1 MSEALDGARVFLC
14 LAFLTYASW
23 SDLKKREVSNMVWVA
38 FAPLAL
44 ALTSLQIFLFVPQ
57 LLLLYTLS
65 FAATSALSIV
75 LFYAGAF
82 GGADAKALICLSLA
96 LPTYPIY
103 FLQPFFTTVI
113 PLFPI
118 TIFSNT
124 VLLAALSVFYAIT
137 RNYLWK
143 GRTGK
148 RLFEG
153 FEKESKWRKLLT
165 ILCGYKV
172 EAAELEKGGYFY
184 PLEDVHVGE
193 DGETKR
199 KLIVMPKDEE
209 REEVIER
216 ILNAAGRGELP
227 REVWVTPGLPF
238 LIFITAGFIVAL
250 ILGDIVWIIL
260 RLAIG
265 QGS

>member
-1 MSEALDGARVFLC
+1 VNEALDGARVFLC
-14 LAFLTYASW
+14 LAFLTYSSW

-44 ALTSLQIFLFVPQ
+44 ALTSLQYLFAPQ
-57 LLLLYTLS
+57 FLLLYALS

-103 FLQPFFTTVI
+103 FLHPFFSYVVV

-118 TIFSNT
+118 TIFCNA

-153 FEKESKWRKLLT
+153 FEKESKWRKALT

-172 EAAELEKGGYFY
+172 EAAELEKGGYLY

-193 DGETKR
+193 AGEIER

-216 ILNAAGRGELP
+216 ILNAARRGKLP
-227 REVWVTPGLPF
+227 KEVWVTPGLPF
-238 LIFITAGFIVAL
+238 LVFITAGFIVAL
-250 ILGDIVWIIL
+250 IFGDIVWVIL
-260 RLAIG
+260 RSALG

>member
-1 MSEALDGARVFLC
+1 
-14 LAFLTYASW
+14 
-23 SDLKKREVSNMVWVA
+23 MVWVA

-193 DGETKR
+193 DGEIER

>member
-1 MSEALDGARVFLC
+1 M
-14 LAFLTYASW
+14 
-23 SDLKKREVSNMVWVA
+23 REVSNRVWVV

-44 ALTSLQIFLFVPQ
+44 ALTSLQYFLFAPQ
-57 LLLLYTLS
+57 SWFIYALS
-65 FAATSALSIV
+65 FGATSALSIV

-96 LPTYPIY
+96 LPTYPVY
-103 FLQPFFTTVI
+103 FLQPFFSYVV

-118 TIFSNT
+118 TVFCNA

-148 RLFEG
+148 RFFEG
-153 FEKESKWRKLLT
+153 FEKESRWRKVLT
-165 ILCGYKV
+165 VLCGYKV
-172 EAAELEKGGYFY
+172 EAAELEKGGYLY

-193 DGETKR
+193 AGEMER
-199 KLIVMPKDEE
+199 KLIVMPKDEK

-216 ILNAAGRGELP
+216 ILNAARRGKLP
-227 REVWVTPGLPF
+227 KEVWVTPGLPF
-238 LIFITAGFIVAL
+238 LIFVTAGFIVAL
-250 ILGDIVWIIL
+250 IFGDIVWVIL
-260 RLAIG
+260 RSALG
-265 QGS
+265 QGI

>member
-1 MSEALDGARVFLC
+1 
-14 LAFLTYASW
+14 
-23 SDLKKREVSNMVWVA
+23 MVWVA

-44 ALTSLQIFLFVPQ
+44 ALTSLQVFLFAPQ
-57 LLLLYTLS
+57 LLLLYALS

-96 LPTYPIY
+96 LPTYPVY
-103 FLQPFFTTVI
+103 FLQPFFSYVV
-113 PLFPI
+113 PLLPI
-118 TIFSNT
+118 TIFCNA

-143 GRTGK
+143 DRTGK

-153 FEKESKWRKLLT
+153 FEKESKWRKVLT

-172 EAAELEKGGYFY
+172 EAAKLEKGGYFY

-193 DGETKR
+193 TGEIER
-199 KLIVMPKDEE
+199 KLIVMPKDEK

-216 ILNAAGRGELP
+216 ILNAARRGKLP
-227 REVWVTPGLPF
+227 KEVWVTPGLPF

-250 ILGDIVWIIL
+250 IFGDIVWVIL
-260 RLAIG
+260 SSALG
-265 QGS
+265 QGSQP